1 MYPTWAFSRSNLSL
15 LGACC
20 QIFAE
25 TRLLPFILNT
35 FGGYP
40 EHILD
45 AFASLTVEQ
54 AGTIKTMF
62 LYVDAFGTYIDGEI
76 DGGLQGWIITTLGA
90 LCSYPIPSTPGAF
103 ATSST
108 RNSGIDPGTW
118 SNSLGA
124 TSLARSS
131 GTSTGSGLR
140 QMDLI
145 WYDPAREGLCER
157 LRQAVLERLEEDHKN
172 RVKLTVECWKPD
184 LI

>member
-1 MYPTWAFSRSNLSL
+1 MYLSWAYPRSNLSL

-62 LYVDAFGTYIDGEI
+62 LYVDAFGTYRDGEI
-76 DGGLQGWIITTLGA
+76 GGGLQGWIITTLGA
-90 LCSYPIPSTPGAF
+90 LCSYPIPTTSGVFSGSGA
-103 ATSST
+103 SI
-108 RNSGIDPGTW
+108 SGVFPSTW
-118 SNSLGA
+118 SNSLGTA
-124 TSLARSS
+124 SPAWSS
-131 GTSTGSGLR
+131 GASTSSGLR
-140 QMDLI
+140 QLDLI

-157 LRQAVLERLEEDHKN
+157 LRQAMLEKLEEDHKK